1 MNRMISVR
9 TLFFRHLGRLCTF
22 LFVGLLAVS
31 CREAEPYLQ
40 YGAVDLHGWS
50 RDTSY
55 VFTVDSL
62 PGARDYPLSVMLR
75 KSSVE
80 PCPFRSITLVVQQR
94 WTLAVPDSAAQA
106 RTDARR
112 HFRAIGQPRPP
123 RCLRDSLLMCAP
135 IPSWPISPLTK
146 GDSAPAAFRYT
157 PTPFRSS
164 RSDCPT
170 AQRDE
175 SPCITSC
182 GATKSPASSRWA
194 SVCNKWLC

>member
-9 TLFFRHLGRLCTF
+9 TLFFGHLGRLCTF
-22 LFVGLLAVS
+22 LFVGLLVVS

-75 KSSVE
+75 KSSAE

-123 RCLRDSLLMCAP
+123 RCLRDSLLMVRTDTLVADLTTDEGRLRARGISVHP
-135 IPSWPISPLTK
+135 YAFPLVTLRLPDGAKGRITVHHLMRRNEIPGI
-146 GDSAPAAFRYT
+146 
-157 PTPFRSS
+157 
-164 RSDCPT
+164 
-170 AQRDE
+170 E
-175 SPCITSC
+175 SVGI
-182 GATKSPASSRWA
+182 R
-194 SVCNKWLC
+194 LQ